1 MEQFPISIGKR
12 RQGSRA
18 ASVALN
24 VILILFVLIIV
35 FELTFFSRFKRFYVV
50 GQSMYPTLT
59 GADYTYNSVGE
70 RIIEA
75 GGDYVY
81 ADTAATPQRGD
92 IVVITT
98 SNSGS
103 LATIIKRAIAFGG
116 EKVELVDGALY
127 IDGAL
132 IEEPYVSPENN
143 QSERNT
149 YPETLVPEGYVFVL
163 GDNRDNSNDSRGD
176 YGMIALSDIVGIV
189 PEWSMNMRGF
199 ITPISTFFDFTLPSV
214 FSGCN

>member
-12 RQGSRA
+12 RQGSRV

-24 VILILFVLIIV
+24 VILILLVLIIV
-35 FELTFFSRFKRFYVV
+35 FELTLFSRFKRFYVV

-176 YGMIALSDIVGIV
+176 YGMIALSDIVGVV

>member
-1 MEQFPISIGKR
+1 MEQFPISIGKL

-24 VILILFVLIIV
+24 VILILLVLIIV

-81 ADTAATPQRGD
+81 ADTATTPQRGD

-176 YGMIALSDIVGIV
+176 YGMIALSDIVGVV